1 MSDRLSTTFR
11 YGRVTLSRRGDLIL
25 ILTVSLLLTLLFMY
39 WSYEVKIKCVGPPF
53 FPDGRSHKWPVGDPH
68 AIIPCYSDLAY
79 LWVGRDINNHV
90 FPYIHGGIG
99 ANGQLFGGS
108 VEYPVLSGILMWLG
122 AIGAHTDVDFFR
134 HSAALLAPFGVVIT
148 AMLAVL
154 TRWNVLWWAMTP
166 PLILYAFHNW
176 ELPVVATAVGAVA
189 VMAWGASIKPSTG
202 ERRMSL
208 RTSAILASILLAIG
222 FCLKLYPG
230 FFVLPLA
237 IYVLTGGLRGRRA
250 LDWIGAAWVAIT
262 AALTVVVI
270 QLPFMVLGYDGW
282 RAALTFQGKRR
293 ADVDTNSIWYWGLR
307 HLTGGQDGT
316 YNSIV
321 GVLSPTLIVCAFVVA
336 VYFGWRQYNRTG
348 LYPWIGVS
356 AAMLAGFMVFH
367 KVHSPQ
373 YTLWILPFFVLLR
386 VRWPVIVAYLL
397 ADFILDTTIFRLFGI
412 YVSGEPMK
420 WWVMAGV
427 NVGVWVHA
435 VLLVYLIGAFVS
447 AGLREPLASIGRHP
461 DLTDAASSEPDDA
474 PPGQRVPAG
483 A

>member
-1 MSDRLSTTFR
+1 
-11 YGRVTLSRRGDLIL
+11 
-25 ILTVSLLLTLLFMY
+25 
-39 WSYEVKIKCVGPPF
+39 
-53 FPDGRSHKWPVGDPH
+53 
-68 AIIPCYSDLAY
+68 
-79 LWVGRDINNHV
+79 
-90 FPYIHGGIG
+90 
-99 ANGQLFGGS
+99 
-108 VEYPVLSGILMWLG
+108 
-122 AIGAHTDVDFFR
+122 
-134 HSAALLAPFGVVIT
+134 
-148 AMLAVL
+148 
-154 TRWNVLWWAMTP
+154 MTP

-386 VRWPVIVAYLL
+386 VRWPVIVAYLI